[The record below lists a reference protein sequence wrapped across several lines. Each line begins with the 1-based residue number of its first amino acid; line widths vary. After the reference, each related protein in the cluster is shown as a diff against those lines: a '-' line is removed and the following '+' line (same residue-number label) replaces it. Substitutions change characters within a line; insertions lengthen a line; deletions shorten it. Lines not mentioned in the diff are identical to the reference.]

1 MPKPSLLLILC
12 SLVVLAACVVLV
24 SVALST
30 FAIAWEPC
38 AFIGGMILL
47 PLPVALAWYQ
57 YRGVFRMNVSAA
69 FVAAVLLIMVGSFA
83 WLASI
88 TALVQTQG
96 HGGVMRS
103 VVLPM
108 VAVGAIAS
116 LAGWLDLR
124 WARQLRSVEAPWRLH
139 RRGFTLRELQAATA
153 VVACTTALTA
163 YFVRATPPQYAEHVS
178 RDMSP
183 IRLPDNATDVSYCQ
197 GEQGEIAIEF
207 NTDEASFVRWAQSD
221 IGSLE
226 SHSANVPI
234 KPITGSHEI
243 ERYTQLSSELTGA
256 SNATITNGLYY
267 LWTKEDRAIHAAFD
281 RSTGRAYY
289 HARFN

>member
-47 PLPVALAWYQ
+47 PLPIALAWYQ

-69 FVAAVLLIMVGSFA
+69 FVAAVLLMIVGGFA

-88 TALVQTQG
+88 TALVEAQG
-96 HGGVMRS
+96 DGGVVRS

-116 LAGWLDLR
+116 FAGWLDLR
-124 WARQLRSVEAPWRLH
+124 WARQLRSVEAPWQLP
-139 RRGFTLRELQAATA
+139 RGRFTLRELQAATA
-153 VVACTTALTA
+153 VVACMIALTA
-163 YFVRATPPQYAEHVS
+163 YLVRATPPQYAEHVS
-178 RDMSP
+178 RDRSP

-197 GEQGEIAIEF
+197 GDRGEIAIEF
-207 NTDEASFVRWAQSD
+207 TTDEASFVRWAQSD

-226 SHSANVPI
+226 SQSANIPI

-243 ERYTQLSSELTGA
+243 SCYGMLSSKVTGG
-256 SNATITNGLYY
+256 SRVTITNGLYY
-267 LWTKEDRAIHAAFD
+267 LWSKEDRLVHAAFD

-289 HARFN
+289 HAHFH